1 MEEKKA
7 RKVMQGDPRVLGAVR
22 RSGGYNFAAA
32 FPTEKEIRLLL
43 YKKGQEVPEEEI
55 FIDSSY
61 FTGKMASVFLSDFK
75 GEKYEY
81 NYQVGD
87 EVVHDPAAAKIVGRE
102 GFGKVDEGGN
112 PHSIRCGFDDRRY
125 DWEEDCRPEYPY
137 SDTILYK
144 LHVRGYTM
152 QKNSKVRKKGTF
164 SGIIEKIPYFQEL
177 GITSLELMPVYDF
190 EEVIFL
196 ENMPLKYAMKMKDK
210 MKTNYWGYTKGNY
223 FAPKP
228 AYCATKDSIKEFRD
242 MVKSLHKAGIECI
255 LEFYFPKEIQQL
267 LVLQVLHHWYLTYH
281 VDGFHLIGDGVPVEM
296 ICKDP
301 LLCKAKLIFAGV
313 PYMEAKSG
321 VRNIAVCNDDF
332 KQNIRRFLKSD
343 GDSLNAAVR
352 CMRANPAAHGMINC
366 ITNQDGFTLMDLVSY
381 DSKHNEENG
390 ENNQD
395 GNSYNFSWNCGVEGP
410 SRKLSVRQL
419 REQQM
424 RNAWLLLL
432 LSQGTPMIYA
442 GDEFGNSQQGN
453 NNAYCQDNETGWVDW
468 KCFNKNKEMVDFV
481 KDVIVFR
488 KQHPILH
495 PEKELRVMDYKSFG
509 YPDLSYH
516 SSRAWYASY
525 DNVSHHIGLM
535 YCGLYAQK
543 KDGQSDD
550 FIYVAYNFHWEAHEF
565 ALPRIRKQKW
575 CRIFHSAPEDEE
587 GYFLKEEEELENQK
601 MVEVAPRSISIFI
614 GRQEKDVC
622 IHGNILKQS
631 PDIKS

>member
-1 MEEKKA
+1 MAEKKA
-7 RKVMQGDPRVLGAVR
+7 RKVMQGDPRVLGVAR
-22 RSGGYNFAAA
+22 RNGGYNFAAE
-32 FPTEKEIRLLL
+32 FPTEKDVRLLL
-43 YKKGQEVPEEEI
+43 YKKGQEEPEEEI
-55 FIDSSY
+55 PIESSY
-61 FTGKMASVFLSDFK
+61 FTGQMASVFLPDFK

-102 GFGKVDEGGN
+102 GFGNVTDSTN
-112 PHSIRCGFDDRRY
+112 PHSIRGGFDDGKY

-137 SDTILYK
+137 SETILYK
-144 LHVRGYTM
+144 IHVRGYTM

-164 SGIIEKIPYFQEL
+164 AGIIEKIPYFQEL

-190 EEVIFL
+190 DEVIFP
-196 ENMPLKYAMKMKDK
+196 ENMPLKYAMKMKEK
-210 MKTNYWGYTKGNY
+210 LKTNFWGYTKGNY

-228 AYCATKDSIKEFRD
+228 AYCAGRDSMKEFRD
-242 MVKSLHKAGIECI
+242 MVKALHKAGMECI
-255 LEFYFPKEIQQL
+255 LEFYFPKATHHL

-281 VDGFHLIGDGVPVEM
+281 VDGFHLLGDGVSVEM
-296 ICKDP
+296 LCKDP
-301 LLCKAKLIFAGV
+301 LLSKAKLLFHGV
-313 PYMEAKSG
+313 PDMGKGQST
-321 VRNIAVCNDDF
+321 RNVAVCNEGF
-332 KQNIRRFLKSD
+332 KYDIRRFLKSD
-343 GDSLNAAVR
+343 EDSLNAAVR
-352 CMRANPAAHGMINC
+352 HMRSNSAAHGMINY

-381 DSKHNEENG
+381 DDKHNEENG
-390 ENNQD
+390 EDNQD

-410 SRKLSVRQL
+410 SRKLAVRKL

-424 RNAWLLLL
+424 RNAFLLLL
-432 LSQGTPMIYA
+432 LSQGTPMIYG

-468 KCFNKNKEMVDFV
+468 RCFGKNKEMITFV
-481 KDVIVFR
+481 KDVIAFR

-495 PEKELRVMDYKSFG
+495 PEQELRVMDYKSFG

-525 DNVSHHIGLM
+525 DNVSHHIGMM

-543 KDGQSDD
+543 EDGQCDD

-575 CRIFHSAPEDEE
+575 YRIFNSVSEE
-587 GYFLKEEEELENQK
+587 EGGYFLKEEEELENQK

-614 GRQEKDVC
+614 GRQEKNDASMET
-622 IHGNILKQS
+622 L
-631 PDIKS
+631 